1 MSIPWECSWG
11 DLLEAPICVEYS
23 NELLQQINQ
32 VIPEIFDN
40 LKAAFQRGRLFP
52 IYGHAHHT
60 HVSLLRE
67 EELTQEIIW
76 NMQYLHNYMEVPHP
90 KYKGLFSAEGS
101 YSRKKLEAIVRAN
114 IDYVIFPHLEEGKVP
129 YQVKGKG
136 DYVYKPFLLRT
147 GLGTLLA
154 FPRNF
159 PISQE
164 IWRPITRMKREA
176 VKDQGYRL
184 GDYPRLF
191 QRIPDRQ
198 PGDLPHLHGGR
209 GGAVQGGAAA
219 GA

>member
-1 MSIPWECSWG
+1 MKDIYVILAFHGHELLWDLPEKLLSYLQEGNPMKETILDQNYIKKRKEEDRDVYTLGVQLG

-90 KYKGLFSAEGS
+90 KYKGLFSAEG
-101 YSRKKLEAIVRAN
+101 
-114 IDYVIFPHLEEGKVP
+114 
-129 YQVKGKG
+129 
-136 DYVYKPFLLRT
+136 
-147 GLGTLLA
+147 
-154 FPRNF
+154 
-159 PISQE
+159 
-164 IWRPITRMKREA
+164 
-176 VKDQGYRL
+176 
-184 GDYPRLF
+184 
-191 QRIPDRQ
+191 
-198 PGDLPHLHGGR
+198 
-209 GGAVQGGAAA
+209 
-219 GA
+219 